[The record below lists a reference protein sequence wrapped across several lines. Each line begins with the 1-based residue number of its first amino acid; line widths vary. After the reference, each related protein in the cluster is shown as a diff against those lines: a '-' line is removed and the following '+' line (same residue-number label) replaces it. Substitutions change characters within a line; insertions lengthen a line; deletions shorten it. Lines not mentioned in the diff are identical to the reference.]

1 MEGAQVCISAP
12 GKPYVIPSVSVL
24 APSVATT
31 AAPVPTSIA
40 NGTNKDCGQ
49 YYKVVLGDYCN
60 MIVIKFGISLSDF
73 IFLNPVI
80 NVNCTNLFA
89 GESYCVEAVGD
100 SEPPMP
106 VLMSIFKLIVLSQHV
121 QWPPRL

>member
-1 MEGAQVCISAP
+1 MEGAEVCISAP

-31 AAPVPTSIA
+31 AVPVPTNIA

-49 YYKVVLGDYCN
+49 YYQVVPGDYCN

-73 IFLNPVI
+73 VFLNPVI

-89 GESYCVEAVGD
+89 GESYCVKAVGD
-100 SEPPMP
+100 SEHLMP
-106 VLMSIFKLIVLSQHV
+106 VLIFIFKLIIQSQH
-121 QWPPRL
+121 L